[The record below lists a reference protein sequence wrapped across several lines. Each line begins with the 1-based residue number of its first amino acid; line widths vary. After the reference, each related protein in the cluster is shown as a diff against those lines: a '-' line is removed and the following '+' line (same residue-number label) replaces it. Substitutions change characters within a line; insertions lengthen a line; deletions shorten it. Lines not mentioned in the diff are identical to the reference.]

1 MITIDLGSSIVTYA
15 VLFLIAANGF
25 SRGFRYMLSIAIFE
39 TIGYLL
45 TVQAGDFLT
54 GLVNRFYSNLPKLAT
69 FAIGRD
75 PSSADAWGPV
85 IPDNFQ
91 SPLLLRVLVFVALL
105 AVGIGYAWPWEG
117 KPLTGFDFNKDRPLR
132 LLGGLAGLYVGVLGI
147 SAAATFWRDAS
158 QAVDFPPLLAAAL
171 SGLPN
176 FLPIIPSIMASF
188 GILLL
193 IIIII
198 RFDRVWKP

>member
-75 PSSADAWGPV
+75 PSSADAWG
-85 IPDNFQ
+85 
-91 SPLLLRVLVFVALL
+91 
-105 AVGIGYAWPWEG
+105 
-117 KPLTGFDFNKDRPLR
+117 
-132 LLGGLAGLYVGVLGI
+132 
-147 SAAATFWRDAS
+147 
-158 QAVDFPPLLAAAL
+158 
-171 SGLPN
+171 
-176 FLPIIPSIMASF
+176 
-188 GILLL
+188 
-193 IIIII
+193 
-198 RFDRVWKP
+198 